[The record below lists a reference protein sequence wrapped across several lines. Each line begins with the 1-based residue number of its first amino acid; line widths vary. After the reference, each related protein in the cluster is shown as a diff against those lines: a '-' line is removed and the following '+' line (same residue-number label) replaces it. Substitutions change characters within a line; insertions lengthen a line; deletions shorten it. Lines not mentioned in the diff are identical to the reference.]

1 MNKID
6 YRTNHL
12 TEILFSYG
20 DTNTKANRRKHTVK
34 MRMERKETK
43 KKNNRQNQWN
53 KMEERP

>member
-1 MNKID
+1 M
-6 YRTNHL
+6 TFHL
-12 TEILFSYG
+12 KTLEKDG

-34 MRMERKETK
+34 MRIERKEKK